1 MSRNTTQL
9 AAPPGA
15 GTISDSG
22 NDPSEKAHRDSC
34 PTTVLLDLPDE
45 LLLRILS
52 HLSADDALHLPKSVS
67 RTCSRLYRLCRD
79 PSPWVDVGAAVGDL
93 NALKELPKSRAE
105 WSAWVN
111 RDLRLLGSC
120 LRDETRSLR
129 LRHLSTVNEIKE
141 EKEAESG
148 TKTFG
153 FCCDW
158 LQEQKV
164 LEKCPNLEMLRL
176 SGAVRF
182 FLPRGARC
190 LGTLRHLAW
199 DTPFF
204 MESVWANLDHQLPE
218 LRTVETTKFRTDYEK
233 EKFTEE
239 ESLQMEEVF
248 CGWASVR
255 HAVLDMDNRSPVA
268 EKLVLRGFRY
278 EEMKTMK
285 RHGFFPEEEALRC
298 KRARLASKVVVV
310 TETGKR
316 WRMLVPEEAEED
328 CGCCGPELKKHPGR

>member
-1 MSRNTTQL
+1 M
-9 AAPPGA
+9 
-15 GTISDSG
+15 
-22 NDPSEKAHRDSC
+22 
-34 PTTVLLDLPDE
+34 
-45 LLLRILS
+45 
-52 HLSADDALHLPKSVS
+52 
-67 RTCSRLYRLCRD
+67 
-79 PSPWVDVGAAVGDL
+79 
-93 NALKELPKSRAE
+93 
-105 WSAWVN
+105 
-111 RDLRLLGSC
+111 
-120 LRDETRSLR
+120 R
-129 LRHLSTVNEIKE
+129 LRHLSTADELEE
-141 EKEAESG
+141 EKEGESG
-148 TKTFG
+148 TKKPG

-190 LGTLRHLAW
+190 LGTLRHLSW
-199 DTPFF
+199 DTTFF

-233 EKFTEE
+233 EKFTTE

-255 HAVLDMDNRSPVA
+255 HVVLDMENRSPAA

-285 RHGFFPEEEALRC
+285 RHGFFPEEEALKS

-316 WRMLVPEEAEED
+316 WRMLVPEEAEKGTD